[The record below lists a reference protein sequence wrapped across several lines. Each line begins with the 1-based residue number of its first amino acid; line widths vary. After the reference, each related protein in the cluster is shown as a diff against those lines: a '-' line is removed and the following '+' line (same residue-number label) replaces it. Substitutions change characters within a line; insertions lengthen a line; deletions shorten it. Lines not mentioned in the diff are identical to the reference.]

1 LKPMLS
7 FLFAFLMVSGTA
19 FSDEGISDPTSAD
32 TDFGQWESEFK
43 SSLDS
48 IGDSA
53 QEEPSASSPLRPQ
66 PLPLLTTADAKAAKD
81 LPGSGDGSRVDRLEN
96 TVAQLERAVKA
107 LEDRQRILDRTVDD
121 LKRRR

>member
-1 LKPMLS
+1 MKSMLS
-7 FLFAFLMVSGTA
+7 FLLAFLLIGGTA
-19 FSDEGISDPTSAD
+19 FSDEGVSDPSSD
-32 TDFGQWESEFK
+32 TDFGQWENEFK

-48 IGDSA
+48 IGSSA
-53 QEEPSASSPLRPQ
+53 SEEPPASPVRPQ
-66 PLPLLTTADAKAAKD
+66 PLPLLTKADAKAAKD
-81 LPGSGDGSRVDRLEN
+81 LPGGGDGSRVDRLEN

>member
-1 LKPMLS
+1 MKPMLS
-7 FLFAFLMVSGTA
+7 FLLAFLMVSGTA
-19 FSDEGISDPTSAD
+19 FSDEGISDPSSAD

-48 IGDSA
+48 IGNSA
-53 QEEPSASSPLRPQ
+53 PEEPSVPPVRPQ
-66 PLPLLTTADAKAAKD
+66 PLPLLTSADAKAAKD
-81 LPGSGDGSRVDRLEN
+81 LPGTGDGSRVDRLEN

>member
-1 LKPMLS
+1 MKPMLT
-7 FLFAFLMVSGTA
+7 FFFAFLMVSGTA
-19 FSDEGISDPTSAD
+19 FSDEGISDPSSAD

-53 QEEPSASSPLRPQ
+53 PEEPSAAPVRPQ

-81 LPGSGDGSRVDRLEN
+81 LPGTGDGSRVDRLEN

>member
-1 LKPMLS
+1 MKPMLS
-7 FLFAFLMVSGTA
+7 FLLVFLMVSGKA
-19 FSDEGISDPTSAD
+19 FSDEGISDPSSAD

-53 QEEPSASSPLRPQ
+53 QEEPSAPPVRPQ
-66 PLPLLTTADAKAAKD
+66 PLPLLTSADAKAAKD
-81 LPGSGDGSRVDRLEN
+81 LPGTGDGSRVDRLEN